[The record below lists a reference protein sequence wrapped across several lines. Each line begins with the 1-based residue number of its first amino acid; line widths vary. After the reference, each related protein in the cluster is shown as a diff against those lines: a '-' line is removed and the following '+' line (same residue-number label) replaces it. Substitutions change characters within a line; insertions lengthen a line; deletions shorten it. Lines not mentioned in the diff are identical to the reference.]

1 VHPLLQRICQ
11 RISDRFDPE
20 SNHLLRNSSWVFIA
34 NGAGTLFGFLKVI
47 LMTRILGVELLGV
60 YSIAIAFVLT
70 TQEFLRLNISMGL
83 IRFGAAYLAEGRR
96 DKVVAVIR
104 YSLLLSL
111 LSVLLSVLIIG
122 IIILVDSGSF
132 IKDPGL
138 EPYVMVFAVVNGLSF
153 IDALSKSSLKLFY
166 KFKINSV
173 IQMIMDSLEF
183 ALIAG
188 VLLIKGPDLP
198 SFFMAVIA
206 AKLANSLTCNIAAY
220 RELQAD
226 LKEGSKTRLSVIRS
240 DYGAFLRYIF
250 GNSMSSSLKVL
261 MNQGDV
267 LLLGTFGTTAQTGFY
282 TTAKKLAY
290 SILSLTDPLAASV
303 FPQFSRLMA
312 EKKHEAAVGM
322 IRKMTSFLTV
332 PAILMLALAFFMG
345 EPLVIALYGQSF
357 TAAATP
363 FVILLASALQGAVF
377 FWALPL
383 LQSLGLI
390 TKRLLIYLAAIIAGA
405 SCSMILIQEFG
416 AGGVAT
422 GLLVANLV
430 ITGSFVFYIRKELKN
445 RSLQG
450 TANL

>member
-1 VHPLLQRICQ
+1 MHPLLQRICQ
-11 RISDRFDPE
+11 RISARFDPE

-34 NGAGTLFGFLKVI
+34 NGAGTLFAFLKVI
-47 LMTRILGVELLGV
+47 LMTRILGVDLLGV

-111 LSVLLSVLIIG
+111 LSVLVSVLIIG
-122 IIILVDSGSF
+122 VIILVDAGSF
-132 IKDPGL
+132 IKDAAL
-138 EPYVMVFAVVNGLSF
+138 EPYVMAFAVVNGLSF

-183 ALIAG
+183 ILIAG
-188 VLLIKGPDLP
+188 VLLIKGPDLT
-198 SFFMAVIA
+198 SFFMAVIS
-206 AKLANSLTCNIAAY
+206 AKLLNSLTCNLAAY
-220 RELQAD
+220 RELQGD
-226 LKEGSKTRLSVIRS
+226 LKAGSGTRLSVIKD
-240 DYGAFLRYIF
+240 DYKAFLRYIF

-267 LLLGTFGTTAQTGFY
+267 LLLGTFGTTAQTGLY

-312 EKKHEAAVGM
+312 EKKHEAAIGM

-332 PAILMLALAFFMG
+332 PAIVLLTLAFFIR
-345 EPLVIALYGQSF
+345 EHLVTALYGQSF
-357 TAAATP
+357 NAAATP

-377 FWALPL
+377 FWTLPL

-390 TKRLLIYLAAIIAGA
+390 TKRLFIYLASIITGA
-405 SCSMILIQEFG
+405 ACSLLLVTDYG

-422 GLLVANLV
+422 GLLIANLI
-430 ITGSFVFYIRKELKN
+430 ITGSFIFHIRKELKK
-445 RSLQG
+445 RSRKV
-450 TANL
+450 TADL

>member
-1 VHPLLQRICQ
+1 MHPLIQRIYQ
-11 RISDRFDPE
+11 RISARFDPE

-34 NGAGTLFGFLKVI
+34 NGTGTLFAFLKVI

-122 IIILVDSGSF
+122 IIMLLDTGSF
-132 IKDPGL
+132 IKDAAL
-138 EPYVMVFAVVNGLSF
+138 EPYVMAFAVVNGLSF

-183 ALIAG
+183 ILIAG
-188 VLLIKGPDLP
+188 VLLIKGPDLI

-206 AKLANSLTCNIAAY
+206 AKLINSLTCNLAAY
-220 RELQAD
+220 KELKGD
-226 LKEGSKTRLSVIRS
+226 LKNDAGTGLSVIRD
-240 DYGAFLRYIF
+240 DYKPFLRYIF

-267 LLLGTFGTTAQTGFY
+267 LLLGTFGTTAQTGLY

-312 EKKHEAAVGM
+312 EKKYDAATGM
-322 IRKMTSFLTV
+322 IRKMTSFLTL
-332 PAILMLALAFFMG
+332 PAIVILMLAFVVR
-345 EPLVIALYGQSF
+345 EPLFTTLYGFSF
-357 TAAATP
+357 AAAATP
-363 FVILLASALQGAVF
+363 FVILLACALQGAVF
-377 FWALPL
+377 FWTLPL

-390 TKRLLIYLAAIIAGA
+390 TKRLVIYLLAIIAGA
-405 SCSMILIQEFG
+405 ACSMILVNDYG

-430 ITGSFVFYIRKELKN
+430 ITGSFIFHIRKELKN
-445 RSLQG
+445 RSHQVSF
-450 TANL
+450 NL